1 MGMQCANC
9 GSPITNE
16 TRFCAGCGAALPA
29 AQGRAAGRH
38 SAVLADEAQLAAL
51 KELHDRKRHLGIE
64 MHAILELTEQ
74 SGASEEDRTRYAD
87 LREDWAKVDSEIT
100 SRMASLGK
108 RQPAERRKSP
118 LRSKERR
125 IQLTEIRRQ
134 DRRSG
139 GERRIDER
147 REGTDRRDPFPG
159 DLPTQPMP
167 KIEDTPPESHP

>member
-9 GSPITNE
+9 GSPITNA

-29 AQGRAAGRH
+29 AHSHAAGRH

-51 KELHDRKRHLGIE
+51 KELHDKKRQIGIE
-64 MHAILELTEQ
+64 MRAILEFTEQ
-74 SGASEEDRTRYAD
+74 SGASEADRKRYAD

-100 SRMASLGK
+100 SRMAFLME
-108 RQPAERRKSP
+108 RQPVERRQSAS
-118 LRSKERR
+118 RSGERR
-125 IQLTEIRRQ
+125 SQPTEIRRQ

-139 GERRIDER
+139 DERRLDDR

-159 DLPTQPMP
+159 DLPTQPLP
-167 KIEDTPPESHP
+167 KIEDPPPESLP

>member
-16 TRFCAGCGAALPA
+16 TRFCAGCGAALPT

-51 KELHDRKRHLGIE
+51 KELHDRKRQLSIE
-64 MHAILELTEQ
+64 MHAILEFTEQ
-74 SGASEEDRTRYAD
+74 SGASEADRTRYAE

-100 SRMASLGK
+100 SRMAFLMK
-108 RQPAERRKSP
+108 RQPVERRQRPS
-118 LRSKERR
+118 RSEERR

-134 DRRSG
+134 DRRTG

-147 REGTDRRDPFPG
+147 RDGADRRDPFPG

-167 KIEDTPPESHP
+167 KIEDPPPESHP